1 MTRMPLW
8 VLINR
13 RIPLPRNCP
22 PIPCLSMWMDTMK
35 QYRQTW
41 TVTVWMLSYSLMIM
55 IAASGPLA
63 GAPGRGPLTGRFPYS
78 YSTSILTP
86 SRTRLG
92 LGDTRRVLLV
102 VTVWWWEVPAW
113 VTRRFFKLY
122 ISVLVFTEY
131 MNLNVRRSRS
141 GCMIYNYGVFISQ
154 PARRR
159 GVRFPDSDDKELQV
173 EILYRD

>member
-22 PIPCLSMWMDTMK
+22 PIPCLSLWMDTVK

-41 TVTVWMLSYSLMIM
+41 TWTVWMLSYSLIMIM

-159 GVRFPDSDDKELQV
+159 GVRFPDSDD
-173 EILYRD
+173 